1 MMLLAIAYRNI
12 WRNPVRSLVV
22 IGSMIL
28 GIWGGTFIVGFFS
41 GMTQQQLE
49 DMLRQEVSHIQIH
62 GAGFLDQFEPTDTL
76 AERSALEAALVADE
90 RVEAHSVRLSGIG
103 LIASARLTTGGM
115 VVGIDPDAESAV
127 TQLGDRMVEGDLF
140 ASDRPHQVVIGARLA
155 ERLHVGVRNKIV
167 VTLPNR
173 EGEMVSTALRVAGIY
188 RERAAAKA
196 GARIYMPAPDL
207 AELLGIGTGRH
218 EVAVFAKELGD
229 VGGLAVDY
237 RERFGRDLVRP
248 WNEISPEL
256 RLISESYDQYVLI
269 IIAIILLALLFG
281 IVNTMLMAVLERT
294 RELGVLMAVGLT
306 RVKVF
311 WMILLETVMIGSI
324 GGPVGLLVAWAT
336 IEWTGKKGIDL
347 SRYADSLEAYGLSTR
362 VFPTLDAAGYVQILV
377 MVVSAS
383 LIAALFP
390 ALHAIRLKPMDAIR
404 SQ

>member
-1 MMLLAIAYRNI
+1 MMLLSIAYRNI

-22 IGSMIL
+22 IGSMVL
-28 GIWGGTFIVGFFS
+28 GIWGGTFIVGFFT

-49 DMLRQEVSHIQIH
+49 DMLRQEVSHVQFH
-62 GAGFLDQFEPTDTL
+62 GEGFLDQFDATDTL
-76 AERSALEAALVADE
+76 RATPQLTAALAADP
-90 RVEAHSVRLSGIG
+90 RVEAFSARVAGLG

-115 VVGIDPDAESAV
+115 IVGIDPEAESAV
-127 TQLGDRMVEGDLF
+127 TQLDARILEGDLF

-155 ERLHVGVRNKIV
+155 ERLKVGIRNKIV
-167 VTLPNR
+167 VTLPDRN
-173 EGEMVSTALRVAGIY
+173 GEMVSTALRVSGIY

-196 GARIYMPAPDL
+196 GAKIYLPAD
-207 AELLGIGTGRH
+207 AMAGLLGIGEARH
-218 EVAVFAKELGD
+218 EVAVYARD
-229 VGGLAVDY
+229 LAAVKGMAAEY
-237 RERFGRDLVRP
+237 AAEWEGDLVRP

-311 WMILLETVMIGSI
+311 WMILLETVMIGSL
-324 GGPVGLLVAWAT
+324 GGPLGLLIAWAT
-336 IEWTGKKGIDL
+336 ITWTGSHGLDL
-347 SRYADSLEAYGLSTR
+347 SMYAESLEAYGLSTR
-362 VFPTLDAAGYVQILV
+362 VFPVLDASGYVQILV
-377 MVVSAS
+377 MVVAAS

>member
-1 MMLLAIAYRNI
+1 MMLLSIAYRNI

-22 IGSMIL
+22 IGSMVL

-49 DMLRQEVSHIQIH
+49 DMLRQEVSHVQIH
-62 GAGFLDQFEPTDTL
+62 GQGFLDQFDPTDTL
-76 AERSALEAALVADE
+76 KSTGALTAALAADE
-90 RVEAHSVRLSGIG
+90 RVESFSARLGGVG

-115 VVGIDPDAESAV
+115 VVGIDADAESAV
-127 TQLGDRMVEGDLF
+127 TQLGDRVVEGDLF
-140 ASDRPHQVVIGARLA
+140 ATDRPNQVVIGTRLA
-155 ERLHVGVRNKIV
+155 ERLHVGVKNKIV

-196 GARIYMPAPDL
+196 GARIYMPARDL
-207 AELLGIGTGRH
+207 AGLMGVGAARH
-218 EVAVFAKELGD
+218 EVAVFARDLS
-229 VGGLAVDY
+229 VVQGLAADY
-237 RERFGRDLVRP
+237 AGQFGGDLVRP
-248 WNEISPEL
+248 WNAISPEL

-324 GGPVGLLVAWAT
+324 GGPLGLLVAWGT
-336 IEWTGKKGIDL
+336 IEWTGVHGIDL
-347 SRYADSLEAYGLSTR
+347 SRYAESLEAYGLSTH
-362 VFPTLDAAGYVQILV
+362 VYPTLDTGGYVEILI
-377 MVVSAS
+377 MVVAAS